1 MKWSARLLAIFLLTH
16 TLPVAVIW
24 LTITSNLETNMV
36 IWISAASLGL
46 AFLFGLLLYRHITK
60 PLNEIQQHINQ
71 AADGNL
77 TIRSNESLP
86 GIFGK
91 AASSLN
97 AISNKLQEFVNR
109 TQAESDAIVA
119 EANRLR
125 LVLNFINKGVFALD
139 RDKNIILFNNAAA
152 QITGLNVDSVIGQH
166 INDVLPFMQNKKL
179 IISQWVDECQ
189 GMDMQRKNWQNV
201 TVSSYTDQDLPLN
214 VEALYLGTD
223 PSGIRTLVTFNN
235 RTEEQQIEDMKVDFV
250 ALAAHE
256 LRTPVTVIKGY
267 LEILD
272 NEIGSDLDPE
282 YREFIRKLEVSASQL
297 AGSINNILHVSHIE
311 HGELNLQLEVS
322 DWKEI
327 INDIV
332 EELNKKA
339 ATQGKSVVTDIQDDL
354 PQVSVDRVSITEV
367 LNNLIDNAI
376 KYSDRGQEVK
386 VRVTADRKAGILST
400 EVIDQGVGMPSNTID
415 KLFTKF
421 YRSHRT
427 RTSHRGTGLGLYMS
441 KEIVEAHGG
450 RVHVESKEGEGST
463 FGFDLP
469 TVASQDGESDNSNIT
484 RGVHGWIKNHSL
496 YRG

>member
-1 MKWSARLLAIFLLTH
+1 M
-16 TLPVAVIW
+16 
-24 LTITSNLETNMV
+24 

-97 AISNKLQEFVNR
+97 TISNKLQEFVNR

-322 DWKEI
+322 DWREI
-327 INDIV
+327 IDDVV